1 MSLNEVF
8 TSLESSKSKS
18 VREEAKEPQH
28 LIQKHIILDDINILV
43 QDLQE
48 WAEGAKVTTHFLRFS
63 AHLVLFLDQVGRANN
78 RESVER
84 VLEA

>member
-8 TSLESSKSKS
+8 TSLESSISKL

-48 WAEGAKVTTHFLRFS
+48 WAEGANVTAHFLRFS